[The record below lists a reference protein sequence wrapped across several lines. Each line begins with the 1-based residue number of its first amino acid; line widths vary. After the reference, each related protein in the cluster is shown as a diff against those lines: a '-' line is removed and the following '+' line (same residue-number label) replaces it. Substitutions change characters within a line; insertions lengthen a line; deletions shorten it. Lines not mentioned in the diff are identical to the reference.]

1 MPTRTSISLEQ
12 VIDQIENQS
21 APIEPRELERVAKAL
36 ADIFR
41 LKADEV
47 AILEVLPPGK
57 LLRFVF
63 PAQLRAIGTI
73 PVNSTSALAARTLR
87 TRRAEIINNFTSFP
101 HATVFEGVPMG
112 RRYEETIQKIASA
125 PILNENRAI
134 GVVQL
139 CRKGISLMDAGP
151 DFSASDLSEL
161 KELIPLLVRLL
172 AVGRT

>member
-1 MPTRTSISLEQ
+1 LPTRTAATLEQ
-12 VIDQIENQS
+12 LIDHIEKQS
-21 APIEPRELERVAKAL
+21 AAIKPQELERVAKAL

-41 LKADEV
+41 LQADEV
-47 AILEVLPPGK
+47 AVLEVLPPGR

-87 TRRAEIINNFTSFP
+87 TRRAEIINNFHSFP

-112 RRYEETIQKIASA
+112 RRYEETIQKIVSA
-125 PILNENRAI
+125 PILSENRGI

-139 CRKGISLMDAGP
+139 CRKGISLLDAGP
-151 DFSASDLSEL
+151 DFCASDLAEL
-161 KELIPLLVRLL
+161 KELSSLLVRLL
-172 AVGRT
+172 AVSRP